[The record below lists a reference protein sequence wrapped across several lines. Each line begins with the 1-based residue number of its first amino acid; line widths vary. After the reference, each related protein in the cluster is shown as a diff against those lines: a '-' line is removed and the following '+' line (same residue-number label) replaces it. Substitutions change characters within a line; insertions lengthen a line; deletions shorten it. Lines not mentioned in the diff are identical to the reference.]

1 MAEIKNV
8 LKLKIQNAKFKMIVV
23 QQKFLKEIFAE
34 LPKF

>member
-1 MAEIKNV
+1 MIGIRNI